1 MHINLKFVHTNIVAH
16 DWKLLSEFYQSV
28 FNCKPIPPERNLKG
42 DWIDSGTGIS
52 NVNIQ
57 GIHLLLP
64 GYDKDGPTLE
74 IFQFNKISTANQPQI
89 NRPGLAHIAF
99 YVDDVKT
106 ALEILI
112 SKGGSKLGE
121 AVTKEIPE
129 AGTITFVYTRDP
141 EGNIIELQK
150 WK

>member
-64 GYDKDGPTLE
+64 G
-74 IFQFNKISTANQPQI
+74 
-89 NRPGLAHIAF
+89 LAHIAF

-150 WK
+150 WTDKAT